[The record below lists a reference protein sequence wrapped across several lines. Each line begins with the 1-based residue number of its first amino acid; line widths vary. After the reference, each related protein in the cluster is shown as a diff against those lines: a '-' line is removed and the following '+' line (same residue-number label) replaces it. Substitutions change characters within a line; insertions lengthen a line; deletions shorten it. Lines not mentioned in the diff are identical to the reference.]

1 MADSAI
7 LLVDEIL
14 PDPDNMAECI
24 GRSLDEL
31 EYAISQAAS
40 EVLPIEEQMA
50 QDEPSDPLQP
60 FRDAS
65 DALDKAIE
73 LLEDESK

>member
-40 EVLPIEEQMA
+40 DVPSIEEQIA
-50 QDEPSDPLQP
+50 QEEPTGPLQT

-73 LLEDESK
+73 LLED